1 MFIFYILSGFVF
13 FAFLNFIL
21 KLSVI
26 YRFVFFMFGLFF
38 SFTNLANTNAS
49 LLVDKL
55 NKEALDLAY
64 TKPKEALIIAFR
76 SLKLASSK
84 DLSYGEIRA
93 YIRIGI
99 IYDVLDKNEAFYLRH
114 DG

>member
-1 MFIFYILSGFVF
+1 MFSLCLACF
-13 FAFLNFIL
+13 FIH
-21 KLSVI
+21 KPC
-26 YRFVFFMFGLFF
+26 
-38 SFTNLANTNAS
+38 ANTKNS

-64 TKPKEALIIAFR
+64 TKPKEALTIAFR

-84 DLSYGEIRA
+84 DLSYGEVRA
-93 YIRIGI
+93 YIQIGI